1 MNTPQV
7 LTGSDESLH
16 LALDRFHPIGPAE
29 MEHANL
35 QDRSESKYLLT
46 AEQAW
51 DLISH
56 LPDSYQI
63 FEIDG
68 ERVQTYSTTYYDSP
82 HLNLYL
88 EHHNGKKHRY
98 KVRTRSYVGSDL
110 NFLEVKEKKN
120 TGRTV
125 KHRLQT
131 DGLITRLSADI
142 QGFLTSCLPY
152 DYSEFR
158 PVLVNE
164 YRRIT
169 LVSATDPERITL
181 DIDLSFHNGEAGF
194 ALPKIVIAELKR
206 SSAHDSSLALD
217 YLTNMRVKPKGFSK
231 YCIGI
236 SLLYGNLVKRN
247 NFNGTIRLLG
257 KMMNGG
263 PVRW

>member
-1 MNTPQV
+1 MNPSPV
-7 LTGSDESLH
+7 LTENAVSLQT
-16 LALDRFHPIGPAE
+16 ALDRFQPIGPDG

-35 QDRSESKYLLT
+35 QDRRESKYLLT
-46 AEQAW
+46 AKQAW

-63 FEIDG
+63 FEVDG
-68 ERVQTYSTTYYDSP
+68 QRVQTYSTTYFDSP
-82 HLNLYL
+82 RLSLYL
-88 EHHNGKKHRY
+88 EHHNGKKPRY

-110 NFLEVKEKKN
+110 NFLEVKEKMN
-120 TGRTV
+120 TGRSV

-131 DGLITRLSADI
+131 DGLITRLGSDI
-142 QGFLTSCLPY
+142 REFLTSCLPY
-152 DYSEFR
+152 DYSQFR

-181 DIDLSFHNGEAGF
+181 DIDLSFRNGDNGVI
-194 ALPKIVIAELKR
+194 LPRIVIAELKR
-206 SSAHDSSLALD
+206 SSAYSSSPALD

-231 YCIGI
+231 YCIGV
-236 SLLYGNLVKRN
+236 SFLYGNLVKRN
-247 NFNGTIRLLG
+247 NFNLTLRLLG